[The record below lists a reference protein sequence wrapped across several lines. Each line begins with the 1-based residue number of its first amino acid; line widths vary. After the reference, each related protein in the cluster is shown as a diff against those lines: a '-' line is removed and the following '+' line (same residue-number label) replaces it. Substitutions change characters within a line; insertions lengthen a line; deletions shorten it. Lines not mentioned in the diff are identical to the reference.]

1 MRAVV
6 CAIFILRKAPAWE
19 TMLLCRREWVS
30 LYSCNKDIVLAATA
44 GGKTKR
50 RRNGKQRQKER
61 GEGESGGARAAWRDV
76 VTVLVLW
83 TGTGHVATQQRDAR
97 S

>member
-1 MRAVV
+1 
-6 CAIFILRKAPAWE
+6 
-19 TMLLCRREWVS
+19 MLLCRREWVS

-83 TGTGHVATQQRDAR
+83 TGTGHVAAQQRRQEVNAQPQKHCPHTLHEG
-97 S
+97 